1 MRGIVYSTV
10 SERWGVV
17 SKWVMST
24 GSKSDVEAGHAGT
37 AVPIGPRL
45 AASEHFTAI
54 FKDGMALVERTAAYL
69 DGDGRKQAKAL
80 GPAVALVYATESM
93 RLTTRLLEIASW
105 LLLQRSLKDGEMTAD
120 EARVKRRS
128 IRFSA
133 LGRPSH
139 TKGFSE
145 LPKALRDLIE
155 ESFALS
161 DRVLQLDRAL
171 QGDRSTPAEVI
182 NPVGSNIALISAA
195 FAGRNRGRRDAI

>member
-1 MRGIVYSTV
+1 MSVESKVQAFPDVRGVTISFA
-10 SERWGVV
+10 ERYA
-17 SKWVMST
+17 S
-24 GSKSDVEAGHAGT
+24 SDQFEG
-37 AVPIGPRL
+37 
-45 AASEHFTAI
+45 I
-54 FKDGMALVERTAAYL
+54 FKGGMRLVERTASYL

-105 LLLQRSLKDGEMTAD
+105 LLLQRSLKDGEMTPD

-139 TKGFSE
+139 TKGFGE

-155 ESFALS
+155 ESVALS

-171 QGDRSTPAEVI
+171 QGDRSQPAEAI

-195 FAGRNRGRRDAI
+195 FAGRNRARRDAI

>member
-1 MRGIVYSTV
+1 MSVESKVQAFPDVRGVTISFAERYAS
-10 SERWGVV
+10 SEQFEG
-17 SKWVMST
+17 
-24 GSKSDVEAGHAGT
+24 
-37 AVPIGPRL
+37 
-45 AASEHFTAI
+45 I
-54 FKDGMALVERTAAYL
+54 FKGGMQLVERTAAYL
-69 DGDGRKQAKAL
+69 DGDGRRQAKGL
-80 GPAVALVYATESM
+80 SPAIALVYATESM

-105 LLLQRSLKDGEMTAD
+105 LLLQRSMKDGEMTAE

-161 DRVLQLDRAL
+161 DRVLALDRAL
-171 QGDRSTPAEVI
+171 QGDRSAAPAI
-182 NPVGSNIALISAA
+182 NPVASNIALLSAA
-195 FAGRNRGRRDAI
+195 FAARERRGPASA